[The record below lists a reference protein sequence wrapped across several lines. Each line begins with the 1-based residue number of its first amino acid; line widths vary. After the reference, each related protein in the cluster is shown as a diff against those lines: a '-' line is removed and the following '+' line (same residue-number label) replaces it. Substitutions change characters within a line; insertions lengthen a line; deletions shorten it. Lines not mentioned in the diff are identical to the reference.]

1 MCHTNETIKIF
12 IFMQNIYTDSIKQIS
27 QGSRFHIN
35 FQKRNL
41 KINGHYIIKEGE
53 YEGDLGFNL
62 TSEPLSEITHLFS
75 RYLHSIP
82 SERSESKKHRYFYAL
97 PEHKLSD
104 EDMLYGEPR
113 ELAQFK
119 LELYI
124 LMLILTNS
132 LNWNDIAKDKWFW
145 QSPEEKDLII
155 LKEWVEPK
163 IENNN

>member
-1 MCHTNETIKIF
+1 MCHTNETIIIF
-12 IFMQNIYTDSIKQIS
+12 IIMQNIFTESIEKVS
-27 QGSRFHIN
+27 QGSRFHIS

-41 KINGHYIIKEGE
+41 KIDGRFIIKEGE
-53 YEGDLGFNL
+53 FEGKLDFRP
-62 TSEPLSEITHLFS
+62 TSDYLAEITHLFS

-82 SERSESKKHRYFYAL
+82 SERSENKKRKYFYAL
-97 PEHKLSD
+97 PEYKLSD
-104 EDMLYGEPR
+104 DDMLYGESR
-113 ELAQFK
+113 EVAQFK

-132 LNWNDIAKDKWFW
+132 FQWDEVAKGKWFW

-155 LKEWVEPK
+155 LKEWIEPK